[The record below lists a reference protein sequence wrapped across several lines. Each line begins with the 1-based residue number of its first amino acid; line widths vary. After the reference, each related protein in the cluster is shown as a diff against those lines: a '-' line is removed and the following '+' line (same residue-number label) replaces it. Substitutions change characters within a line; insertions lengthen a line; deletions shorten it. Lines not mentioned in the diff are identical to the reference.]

1 LLILESE
8 FASALRVMQREGNTL
23 SPVLRCAWDGLPLGT
38 LTKNLPMKATKS
50 HISIIGHTTCEDLS
64 RYLSVT
70 DQANGLANR
79 FLFGCARRSKVLPD
93 GGKLPVEKARELNQ
107 KIHRAV
113 KFGWSAGEMSRT
125 PEAREIWNSV
135 YPELSRDDEPG
146 LFGALIARAEAH
158 VLRLAMAYALLDE
171 SAEIRP
177 EQLEAALAVWEN
189 CENSVRYLFGDAIG
203 DPVAD
208 AILQALRQHSSGL
221 TRTEISNLLG
231 RHRKA
236 DEIDRALALLH
247 RLDRAESRTEHT
259 DGRSVERWFARAGCA
274 K

>member
-1 LLILESE
+1 
-8 FASALRVMQREGNTL
+8 
-23 SPVLRCAWDGLPLGT
+23 
-38 LTKNLPMKATKS
+38 
-50 HISIIGHTTCEDLS
+50 
-64 RYLSVT
+64 
-70 DQANGLANR
+70 
-79 FLFGCARRSKVLPD
+79 
-93 GGKLPVEKARELNQ
+93 
-107 KIHRAV
+107 
-113 KFGWSAGEMSRT
+113 MSRT

-247 RLDRAESRTEHT
+247 RLDR
-259 DGRSVERWFARAGCA
+259 
-274 K
+274 